1 MPKEH
6 FSEKDQAQIVEAIQ
20 FAEKE
25 TSGEIRVHIE
35 AHTNIEPIERAKAV
49 FFELGMHN
57 TVQKNA
63 VLIYVAFE
71 DHKLAIIGDS
81 GIHEKVGDDFWQ
93 SEKELLISHFKKNEY
108 ALGLSL
114 AIEQVGEKL
123 KTYFPYLIQDKNE
136 LSDEISFGGKHEK

>member
-1 MPKEH
+1 MAEEH

-20 FAEKE
+20 LAEKE

-35 AHTNIEPIERAKAV
+35 AHATIDPIERAKQV

-57 TVQKNA
+57 TAQKNA
-63 VLIYVAFE
+63 VLIYVAFD

-81 GIHEKVGDDFWQ
+81 GIHEKVGDNFWQ
-93 SEKELLISHFKKNEY
+93 SEKDLMVSHFKKNEY

-123 KTYFPYLIQDKNE
+123 KAYFPYLSQDKNE
-136 LSDEISFGGKHEK
+136 LSDTISFGGKHEK